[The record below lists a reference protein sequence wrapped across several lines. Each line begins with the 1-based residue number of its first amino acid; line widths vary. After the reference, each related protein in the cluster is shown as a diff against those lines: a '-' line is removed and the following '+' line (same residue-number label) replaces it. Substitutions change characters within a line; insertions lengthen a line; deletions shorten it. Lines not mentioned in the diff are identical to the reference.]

1 MTSSSCCGLLELAGE
16 ILNKPYCP
24 DVRFCVYRCC
34 CTFWKQSSLIG
45 SKTGWRNSNSVKT
58 DLLGH
63 KRKYCFWNDFSLQF
77 LSVLFQIFWMEI
89 DCNWSILIQKSC
101 YCFFFPTNF
110 FSIWI
115 LGEVEGVGVYKEATC
130 WTQNVKFR
138 EKRAFHPWARS
149 THFPLETKLYTCTK
163 ASIVPP
169 PSGGVPLIPKE
180 ALQKLVPTETLEPML
195 HVIPTQ
201 EILFEWPAVFAWS
214 VTLKVRQMGSPS
226 PSSAPAHFTTIP
238 IWEKI

>member
-101 YCFFFPTNF
+101 YCFFFPYKLLQHLN
-110 FSIWI
+110 SGGSGGCWCLQGSNMLNSECEV
-115 LGEVEGVGVYKEATC
+115 LGETCFPSLSQINSFPTWDKVVHMHQSLHRPTSLRRCTLNSQRGTAEAGAYRDT
-130 WTQNVKFR
+130 WTD
-138 EKRAFHPWARS
+138 AACHPHSGNSVWVARCFCMIS
-149 THFPLETKLYTCTK
+149 YIE
-163 ASIVPP
+163 S
-169 PSGGVPLIPKE
+169 
-180 ALQKLVPTETLEPML
+180 
-195 HVIPTQ
+195 
-201 EILFEWPAVFAWS
+201 
-214 VTLKVRQMGSPS
+214 
-226 PSSAPAHFTTIP
+226 
-238 IWEKI
+238 